1 MTIPPKPETQWV
13 ENGTRVVCTVS
24 HIANTKEKAPLPPMV
39 VYTEESGKLCAEFV
53 DNFLN
58 KRKPFDPEV
67 GHAPEVEIVM
77 PNYQVFIGTIPA
89 RMPPGVNY
97 YIDATYECSVEE
109 ATLECRRVIDAT
121 YKRVN
126 GPPAGVKNQP
136 IFDKDSCLKFVK
148 RQNDTRTAL
157 QEQCANAGINWVG
170 IVQGTPMIWGNRMS
184 NGASIHHF
192 MWLASCLRYAFRCTV
207 FLYEDSIAGE
217 SWRNHFGD
225 AWKFFQSSRWEREGE
240 GFRIDI
246 TPGGVLNLRLSDHW
260 FPNEAPV
267 LITLPTIGAD
277 KGKIKLSYV
286 IQQQLLAMYNMT
298 KITGGIA

>member
-1 MTIPPKPETQWV
+1 MKTPPEPKSQWV
-13 ENGTRVVCTVS
+13 ENGTRIVCTVS

-39 VYTEESGKLCAEFV
+39 VYTEDSGKLGAEFV
-53 DNFLN
+53 DNFLG

-67 GHAPEVEIVM
+67 GHAPEVEIMM
-77 PNYQVFIGTIPA
+77 PEFQVFIGKTPSKA
-89 RMPPGVNY
+89 PPGVNY
-97 YIDATYECSVEE
+97 YIDATYEGSLEE
-109 ATLECRRVIDAT
+109 AEQEARRVIEAT

-136 IFDKDSCLKFVK
+136 IFDKDSCLKFIK

-157 QEQCANAGINWVG
+157 QEQCDKAGINWVG

-184 NGASIHHF
+184 NRASIHHF
-192 MWLASCLRYAFRCTV
+192 IWLASCLRYAFRCTSFV
-207 FLYEDSIAGE
+207 YEDSIAGA
-217 SWRNHFGD
+217 SWQNHFGD
-225 AWKFFQSSRWEREGE
+225 AWHYFQAIRWERQGE

-267 LITLPTIGAD
+267 LITMPVIGPD
-277 KGKIKLSYV
+277 KGKIKLPYV
-286 IQQQLLAMYNMT
+286 IQQQLQAMYDMNR
-298 KITGGIA
+298 IIGGVV